1 MRLERRK
8 PARRAVIETFLPPK
22 VEGNSWVGVVV
33 AVACGR
39 IAISG
44 VILGALIVI
53 EGSGAVGAFVDDPRG
68 RMIPVAVVVVLVML
82 LALVM
87 LVFGLR

>member
-1 MRLERRK
+1 M
-8 PARRAVIETFLPPK
+8 LPPK

-33 AVACGR
+33 AVAFGR

-44 VILGALIVI
+44 VIPGAPIVI
-53 EGSGAVGAFVDDPRG
+53 VGLGAVGAFVDDPVG
-68 RMIPVAVVVVLVML
+68 RMIPIVVVVVLVML
-82 LALVM
+82 VMLVM